1 LPPQEIILREG
12 HKESQVAAEGLHWD
26 RFCMLD
32 DIVNN
37 PALDRYLLPFKEE
50 QVIFHEGDNSQDL
63 YILASGQLDILKGNT
78 KITQITEPGSLFGE
92 MSFLLEASRTATVR
106 AGSEGKAIR
115 IPKEKINNFL
125 RDFPTVA
132 REISKLLAQRL
143 EQTSQIVYGLKE
155 FCDQLP
161 DAVIFTDREG
171 KILTW
176 NSAAE
181 GLYGRN
187 WQQMQDRSVEEIY
200 EDPRAYRKFIKE
212 VQSKDTVR
220 ERILR
225 IKHPEQ
231 GTRFISTSTT
241 VLHDDH
247 HNFLGVLSLG
257 RDVTAAQ
264 SLEKRYRRIWYW
276 LIPVLCAGALLSAA
290 LFFGIPRIQRS
301 HPIQDTA
308 KSELRNQIAKDYFLL
323 RSLLIDDF
331 QQGNEK
337 RITHIMRNF
346 FDAQEAASAPY
357 TGTILL
363 DPRKHVLYAYS
374 IRTDADMGELIGS
387 TYSGIEFEGDDESLH
402 RVLTLYRADQGHPM
416 SHKGIEVAFV
426 IEKDNELLGWLIFQ
440 MDVDRLASTYG
451 VDEGVLKQFEFKR
464 RQ

>member
-1 LPPQEIILREG
+1 
-12 HKESQVAAEGLHWD
+12 
-26 RFCMLD
+26 MLD
-32 DIVNN
+32 EIVNN

-92 MSFLLEASRTATVR
+92 MSFLLGASRTATVK

-143 EQTSQIVYGLKE
+143 EQTSQVVYGLKE

-187 WQQMQDRSVEEIY
+187 WQQMQDRSVEEIC
-200 EDPRAYRKFIKE
+200 EDPRAYRKFINE
-212 VQSKDTVR
+212 VQAKDTVR

-225 IKHPEQ
+225 IRHPEK

-247 HNFLGVLSLG
+247 HDFLGVLSLG

-276 LIPVLCAGALLSAA
+276 LVPVLCAGALLGGA
-290 LFFGIPRIQRS
+290 LVFGVPRFQRS
-301 HPIQDTA
+301 HLSQDTA

-331 QQGNEK
+331 QQGHGK
-337 RITHIMRNF
+337 RITNIMRNF
-346 FDAQEAASAPY
+346 FDAQEAAAAPY
-357 TGTILL
+357 TGMLLL
-363 DPRKHVLYAYS
+363 DPHKHVLYAYS
-374 IRTDADMGELIGS
+374 IKTDTDMGELIGS

-402 RVLTLYRADQGHPM
+402 RVLTLYRADQEHPM
-416 SHKGIEVAFV
+416 GHKGIEVAF
-426 IEKDNELLGWLIFQ
+426 IMEKDNKLLGWLVFQ
-440 MDVDRLASTYG
+440 MDVDRLAENYG
-451 VDEGVLKQFEFKR
+451 VDEDDLRQFEFRKR
-464 RQ
+464 Q

>member
-1 LPPQEIILREG
+1 
-12 HKESQVAAEGLHWD
+12 
-26 RFCMLD
+26 MLD
-32 DIVNN
+32 EIVNN

-63 YILASGQLDILKGNT
+63 YILASGHLDILKGNT
-78 KITQITEPGSLFGE
+78 KITEITEPGSLFGE
-92 MSFLLEASRTATVR
+92 MSFLLGASRTATVK

-115 IPKEKINNFL
+115 IPKERINSFL

-143 EQTSQIVYGLKE
+143 EQTSQVVYGLKE

-181 GLYGRN
+181 ALYGRN
-187 WQQMQDRSVEEIY
+187 WQQMQDRSVDEIY
-200 EDPRAYRKFIKE
+200 EDPRAYRKFIDE
-212 VQSKDTVR
+212 VQRKDTVR

-225 IKHPEQ
+225 IKHPQ
-231 GTRFISTSTT
+231 RGTRFVSTSTT

-276 LIPVLCAGALLSAA
+276 LIPALCAGSLLGAA
-290 LFFGIPRIQRS
+290 LFFGVPRFDRTRQG
-301 HPIQDTA
+301 QDTA
-308 KSELRNQIAKDYFLL
+308 KNELQNQLAKDYSLL

-331 QQGNEK
+331 QQGDEK
-337 RITHIMRNF
+337 RITSIMRNF

-357 TGTILL
+357 TGMILL
-363 DPRKHVLYAYS
+363 DASKRVRYAYS
-374 IRTDADMGELIGS
+374 IRGDTDMGGLVGS
-387 TYSGIEFEGDDESLH
+387 TYSGIEFDGEDGSLH
-402 RVLTLYRADQGHPM
+402 RVLTLYRADQGHLM
-416 SHKGIEVAFV
+416 DHKGIEVAFV
-426 IEKDNELLGWLIFQ
+426 MEKDNELLGWLIFQ
-440 MDVDRLASTYG
+440 MDVDRLATAYG
-451 VDEGVLKQFEFKR
+451 ITEDDLRQFEFKR
-464 RQ
+464 RP

>member
-1 LPPQEIILREG
+1 MLEDIL
-12 HKESQVAAEGLHWD
+12 
-26 RFCMLD
+26 
-32 DIVNN
+32 NN
-37 PALDRYLLPFKEE
+37 PALDRYLLPFEEE
-50 QVIFHEGDNSQDL
+50 QVIFREGDNSQDL

-78 KITQITEPGSLFGE
+78 KITEITEPGSLFGE
-92 MSFLLEASRTATVR
+92 MSFLLGASRTATVR
-106 AGSEGKAIR
+106 AGSEGKALR
-115 IPKEKINNFL
+115 IPKERINNFL

-171 KILTW
+171 RILTW

-181 GLYGRN
+181 DLYGRN

-200 EDPRAYRKFIKE
+200 EDPHVYRKFVKE
-212 VQSKDTVR
+212 VQKKDTVR

-225 IKHPEQ
+225 IKHPER
-231 GTRFISTSTT
+231 GIRFISTSTT
-241 VLHDDH
+241 ALNDDH

-290 LFFGIPRIQRS
+290 LLFGIPRIKPTRQ
-301 HPIQDTA
+301 IQDTA
-308 KSELRNQIAKDYFLL
+308 KVELRNQMAKDYFLL

-331 QQGNEK
+331 QQGNKE
-337 RITHIMRNF
+337 RITQIMRNF
-346 FDAQEAASAPY
+346 FDAQEAASGPY

-363 DPRKHVLYAYS
+363 DPRKRVLYAYS
-374 IRTDADMGELIGS
+374 IRKDTDVGELVGS
-387 TYSGIEFEGDDESLH
+387 TYLGIDFEGDDGSLH

-416 SHKGIEVAFV
+416 DRKEIEVAFV
-426 IEKDNELLGWLIFQ
+426 MEKDNELLGWLIFQ
-440 MDVDRLASTYG
+440 MDVDRLAKTYG
-451 VDEGVLKQFEFKR
+451 VDEDDLKQFKFKKR
-464 RQ
+464 H

>member
-1 LPPQEIILREG
+1 
-12 HKESQVAAEGLHWD
+12 
-26 RFCMLD
+26 MLD
-32 DIVNN
+32 EIVNN

-78 KITQITEPGSLFGE
+78 KITEITEPGSLFGE
-92 MSFLLEASRTATVR
+92 MSFLLGASRTATVK

-115 IPKEKINNFL
+115 IPKEKINDFL

-143 EQTSQIVYGLKE
+143 EQTSQVVYGLKE

-187 WQQMQDRSVEEIY
+187 WQQMQDRSVAEIY
-200 EDPRAYRKFIKE
+200 EDPRAYQKFIIE
-212 VQSKDTVR
+212 VQKKDTVR

-225 IKHPEQ
+225 IRHPEK

-264 SLEKRYRRIWYW
+264 SLEKRYRRIWRW
-276 LIPVLCAGALLSAA
+276 LIPVLCAIALLGAA
-290 LFFGIPRIQRS
+290 LFFGIPYIQKSRQS
-301 HPIQDTA
+301 QDAT
-308 KSELRNQIAKDYFLL
+308 KSGLQNQLAKDYFLL
-323 RSLLIDDF
+323 RSLLMDDF
-331 QQGNEK
+331 QQGDEK
-337 RITHIMRNF
+337 RITAIMRNF
-346 FDAQEAASAPY
+346 FDAQEVASAPY
-357 TGTILL
+357 TGMILM
-363 DPRKHVLYAYS
+363 DPSKRVLYAYS
-374 IRTDADMGELIGS
+374 IRAGRDMGALVGS
-387 TYSGIEFEGDDESLH
+387 TYAGIEFEGDDDSLH

-416 SHKGIEVAFV
+416 GDKGIEIAFV
-426 IEKDNELLGWLIFQ
+426 MEKDDELLGWLIFQ
-440 MDVDRLASTYG
+440 MDVDRLARTYG
-451 VDEGVLKQFEFKR
+451 VDEDVLKQFEFKK